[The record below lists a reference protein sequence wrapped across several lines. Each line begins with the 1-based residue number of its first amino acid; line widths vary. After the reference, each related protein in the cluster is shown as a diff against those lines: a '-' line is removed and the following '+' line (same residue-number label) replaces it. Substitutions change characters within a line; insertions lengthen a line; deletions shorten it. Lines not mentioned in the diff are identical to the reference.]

1 MLTTEVY
8 GLEYERS
15 LMHYDGDASRI
26 LNMHSSSS
34 NFLLILI
41 FFSGIE
47 ILLKVRMIEIS
58 LIFSTY
64 FFQDVALA
72 FSRRCN

>member
-41 FFSGIE
+41 FFFRYRDSSEGTNDRNIANFFY
-47 ILLKVRMIEIS
+47 I
-58 LIFSTY
+58 